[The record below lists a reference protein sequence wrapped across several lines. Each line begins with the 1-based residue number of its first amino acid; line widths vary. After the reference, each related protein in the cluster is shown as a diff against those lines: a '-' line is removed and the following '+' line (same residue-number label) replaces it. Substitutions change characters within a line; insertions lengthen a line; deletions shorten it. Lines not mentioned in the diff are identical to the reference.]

1 MLNEGGVKFVIQNVA
16 DNSRAVSALAQ
27 CLGSWVGYLNLE
39 RHKWPGKGQIPA
51 ELVEV
56 EGRTFSSEIIKLIN
70 SIWNEEELPEEW
82 KKLAVITIYKENDK
96 TDCSNSKGV

>member
-1 MLNEGGVKFVIQNVA
+1 
-16 DNSRAVSALAQ
+16 
-27 CLGSWVGYLNLE
+27 
-39 RHKWPGKGQIPA
+39 
-51 ELVEV
+51 LVEV